1 VVIEIRSCCPECVVA
16 VFYDLFVGNL
26 STIILVILGVRA
38 LTKEEQL
45 YIRLCRVGKYFSTR
59 EEICT

>member
-26 STIILVILGVRA
+26 STVVLVIFR
-38 LTKEEQL
+38 
-45 YIRLCRVGKYFSTR
+45 C
-59 EEICT
+59 